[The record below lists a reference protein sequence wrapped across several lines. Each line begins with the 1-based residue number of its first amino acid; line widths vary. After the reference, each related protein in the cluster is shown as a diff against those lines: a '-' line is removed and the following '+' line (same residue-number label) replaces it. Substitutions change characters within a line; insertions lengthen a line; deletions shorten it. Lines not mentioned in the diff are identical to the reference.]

1 MARLTKD
8 GSLRGQKATAESVSK
23 APSKTFIIPGK
34 ELVQVF
40 SKVLLHLLYSCL

>member
-40 SKVLLHLLYSCL
+40 AKVLLHLLYSCL